1 MDQTTIALAT
11 LGVTVI
17 CGIIAFLAWRRPK
30 DNAKNVTARD
40 RSIASGGDTNISIG
54 REKD

>member
-30 DNAKNVTARD
+30 DNAKNVTACD
-40 RSIASGGDTNISIG
+40 RSIASGRDTNISIG